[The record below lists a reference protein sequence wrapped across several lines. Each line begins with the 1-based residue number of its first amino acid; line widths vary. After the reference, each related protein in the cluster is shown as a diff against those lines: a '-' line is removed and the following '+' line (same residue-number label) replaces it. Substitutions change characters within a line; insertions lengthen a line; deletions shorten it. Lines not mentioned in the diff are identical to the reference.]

1 MRSVKIKTVFAAL
14 ALLLVLSC
22 TKREYPGGV
31 GYLTVS
37 LGTGDP
43 SEITVKSQAAPPE
56 DMVFSLSIVGEDGK
70 HSYNVADHRTL
81 ATQPLTVA
89 AGWYLITATS
99 VETST
104 PETGSPVYGGSK
116 RVLVKPEQTSEADIV
131 CYLTNTMVTV
141 EFVDPIPELFQNYS
155 VTIGNLSGEFY
166 TFSKSAGTV
175 GNTAYFSVSGA
186 LRYSLNLVNADGLTY
201 SNGPT
206 DINGVQANQHYH
218 FKFSM
223 ADESSQTGGF
233 TLTIIVD
240 ETTVYNEYELKM
252 NFDANGRP
260 ITSTDFPLTN
270 VITVIVGS
278 TESHKAT
285 FLAERGIASL
295 VLHHADAGLIAVGLP
310 QWTDLVTAQASAL
323 GAVIDLG
330 IGCTFVNYGSTQA
343 EIDFTNFI
351 SRLPIGDY
359 SFTTTLIDTQN
370 AYNQVN
376 FNLSVISPI
385 DAQAVSAKA
394 WAEFAMLKGR
404 WFAASMP
411 AGVRIQ
417 YKKTSE
423 STWHET
429 SSTDHVVYD
438 NATKTIYAEVYGL
451 TPNTNYVFRTVS
463 NKDLDTDE
471 ISFRTGSALTIP
483 NMSFDNWYKDGSA
496 WIPNASSS
504 TYVWDSANP
513 GTASIAGNPTT
524 PEESDV
530 VSGKAARLTAL
541 VAYGQL
547 AAGNIYTGKFGAV
560 AGLGAKLKWGYA
572 FTSKPIALRGWMKYA
587 PATINKTKAPYTS
600 LSGQVDQCSIKMYLT
615 DWSAQYDISTS
626 DKQFL
631 PEDDA
636 SIIASGALYSNVR
649 NNGYVQFTIPFEYR
663 DLQRTPSY
671 IVIMASSCRYAD
683 YFTGG
688 EGSTLLVDE
697 FELIYDPA
705 ELTEAERELVGYRE

>member
-1 MRSVKIKTVFAAL
+1 MRSPKIKIVFAAL
-14 ALLLVLSC
+14 ALLFVLSC
-22 TKREYPGGV
+22 AKRHFEDGT

-37 LGTGDP
+37 LGMGDP
-43 SEITVKSQAAPPE
+43 SEITVKSKVTPPD
-56 DMVFSLSIVGEDGK
+56 DMVFSLTIVGEDGK
-70 HSYNVADHRTL
+70 HSYSVADYRTL
-81 ATQPLTVA
+81 ATQPLEVA
-89 AGWYLITATS
+89 AGWYVITASSTGTS
-99 VETST
+99 SSAY
-104 PETGSPVYGGSK
+104 GSPSYGGSQ
-116 RVLVKPEQTSEADIV
+116 RVLVKPEQTSEATITCV
-131 CYLTNTMVTV
+131 LVNTMVTV
-141 EFVDPIPELFQNYS
+141 EFEDPIPSLFQNYG
-155 VTIGNLSGEFY
+155 VTIGNIDGESY
-166 TFSKSAGTV
+166 TFSKSAGTL
-175 GNTAYFSVSGA
+175 GNTAYFSVSGS
-186 LRYSLNLVNADGLTY
+186 LRYDLSLVNADGLTY
-201 SNGPT
+201 HNGPN
-206 DINGVQANQHYH
+206 DISGVQANQHYH

-223 ADESSQTGGF
+223 SDESSQTGGF

-240 ETTVYNEYELKM
+240 DTTVYNEYQLKM
-252 NFDANGRP
+252 NFDANGKP
-260 ITSTDFPLTN
+260 ITSTNFPLTN
-270 VITVIVGS
+270 LITVIVGS

-295 VLHHADAGLIAVGLP
+295 VLHHADAGLSAVGLP
-310 QWTDLVTAQASAL
+310 QWTDLVSVQAAAL
-323 GAVIDLG
+323 GTIQSLG
-330 IGCTFVNYGSTQA
+330 VGCTFVDWGSTEAQ
-343 EIDFTNFI
+343 IDFTNFI

-359 SFTTTLIDTQN
+359 SFTTTLIDTEN

-417 YKKTSE
+417 YKKVSE

-429 SSTDHVVYD
+429 SSTDYVVYD
-438 NATKTIYAEVYGL
+438 NANKTIYAEVYGL
-451 TPNTNYVFRTVS
+451 SPNTNYVFRTVS

-483 NMSFDNWYKDGSA
+483 NMGFDNWYKDGDA
-496 WIPNASSS
+496 WIPNSSS
-504 TYVWDSANP
+504 SNYVWDSANP
-513 GTASIAGNPTT
+513 GTANIAGNPTT

-547 AAGNIYTGKFGAV
+547 AAGNIYTGKFGRV
-560 AGLGAKLKWGYA
+560 AGLGAELNWGYA
-572 FTSKPIALRGWMKYA
+572 FTSKPIALRGWMKYN
-587 PATINKTKAPYTS
+587 PATINKSKAPYTS
-600 LSGQVDQCSIKMYLT
+600 LNGTTDQCSIKMYLT
-615 DWSAQYDISTS
+615 DWQSQYFISTS
-626 DKQFL
+626 DKKFL
-631 PEDDA
+631 PEDDD
-636 SIIASGALYSNVR
+636 SIIAAGALYTSTR

-663 DLQRTPSY
+663 DLTRNPSY

-688 EGSTLLVDE
+688 EGSTLLIDE

-705 ELTEAERELVGYRE
+705 ELTEAERQLVGYRE